1 MDFTTN
7 FQICGSGLSAQRA
20 KMDVIT
26 SNLANAGTTKTAE
39 GGPYRR
45 KMVVLRA
52 EDVDEPF
59 DKTLR
64 GALAEVKVDQ
74 VTEDTSPMKSVY
86 DPAHPDA
93 DEKGFVLLPNVNAIT
108 EMADMINVGRNY
120 EAVVTAFDATKSMAL
135 KTLEIGK

>member
-7 FQICGSGLSAQRA
+7 FQICGSGLAAQRA

-26 SNLANAGTTKTAE
+26 SNLANAGTTKTEE

-45 KMVVLRA
+45 KTVVLKA
-52 EDVDEPF
+52 ENIDEPF

-74 VTEDTSPMKSVY
+74 VAEDPSPMKSVY

>member
-1 MDFTTN
+1 MDFSTN
-7 FQICGSGLSAQRA
+7 FKICGSGLAAQRA
-20 KMDVIT
+20 KMDVVS
-26 SNLANAGTTKTAE
+26 SNLANAGTTKTEE

-45 KMVVLRA
+45 KMVVLKA
-52 EDVDEPF
+52 EPVRERF
-59 DKTLR
+59 DRTLKD
-64 GALAEVKVDQ
+64 ALAEVKVDQ
-74 VTEDTSPMKSVY
+74 VTEDPTPMRSVY

>member
-26 SNLANAGTTKTAE
+26 SNLANASTTKTAE

-45 KMVVLRA
+45 KTIVLKA
-52 EDVDEPF
+52 EDIDEPF

-74 VTEDTSPMKSVY
+74 VTEDPSPMKSIY

-93 DEKGFVLLPNVNAIT
+93 DEKGFVLMPNVNAIT

>member
-45 KMVVLRA
+45 KTVVLKA

-74 VTEDTSPMKSVY
+74 VAEDPSPMKSVY

>member
-7 FQICGSGLSAQRA
+7 FKICASGLTAQRA

-26 SNLANAGTTKTAE
+26 SNLANAGTTKTEA
-39 GGPYRR
+39 GDPYRR
-45 KMVVLRA
+45 KMVVLKA
-52 EDVDEPF
+52 ENIEGSF
-59 DKTLR
+59 DKVLR
-64 GALAEVKVDQ
+64 GALSEVRIDQ
-74 VTEDTSPMKSVY
+74 VTEDPSPMKSVY

-93 DEKGFVLLPNVNAIT
+93 DEKGFVVMPNVNAIT

>member
-26 SNLANAGTTKTAE
+26 SNLANASTTKTAE

-45 KMVVLRA
+45 KTIVLKA
-52 EDVDEPF
+52 EDIDEPF

-74 VTEDTSPMKSVY
+74 VAEDPSPMKSIY

-93 DEKGFVLLPNVNAIT
+93 DEKGFVLMPNVNAIT
-108 EMADMINVGRNY
+108 EMADMINVSRNY
-120 EAVVTAFDATKSMAL
+120 EAVVTTFDATKSMAL

>member
-1 MDFTTN
+1 MDFATT
-7 FQICGSGLSAQRA
+7 FKICGSGLAAQRA
-20 KMDVIT
+20 KMDVVT
-26 SNLANAGTTKTAE
+26 SNLANAGTTKTEE

-45 KMVVLRA
+45 KTVVLKA
-52 EDVDEPF
+52 EDIDEPF

-74 VTEDTSPMKSVY
+74 VAEDLSPLKSVY

-93 DEKGFVLLPNVNAIT
+93 DAKGFVLMPNVNAIT
-108 EMADMINVGRNY
+108 EMADMINVGRSY
-120 EAVVTAFDATKSMAL
+120 EAVVTAFDAAKNMAL

>member
-26 SNLANAGTTKTAE
+26 SNLANASTTKTAE

-45 KMVVLRA
+45 KTIVLKA
-52 EDVDEPF
+52 EDIDEPF

-74 VTEDTSPMKSVY
+74 VTEDPSPMKSIY

-93 DEKGFVLLPNVNAIT
+93 DEKGFVLMPNVNAIT
-108 EMADMINVGRNY
+108 EMADMINVSRNY

>member
-45 KMVVLRA
+45 KTVVLKA

-74 VTEDTSPMKSVY
+74 VTEDPSPMKSVY

>member
-1 MDFTTN
+1 
-7 FQICGSGLSAQRA
+7 
-20 KMDVIT
+20 
-26 SNLANAGTTKTAE
+26 
-39 GGPYRR
+39 
-45 KMVVLRA
+45 VVLKA
-52 EDVDEPF
+52 EDVHEPF

-74 VTEDTSPMKSVY
+74 VTEDPSPMKSVY

>member
-45 KMVVLRA
+45 KTVVLKA